1 MRRTAFSLVAMLLF
15 SMPVVGLLAETIDNP
30 PPDWLLYIEAVELL
44 ADGQEP
50 AATVLFREFM
60 EKYPDSYLADRAGGY
75 LERLEGKLDRSG
87 IVGFYLGTMATTT
100 FAAFSIPEMI
110 GVDAGLVGAGL
121 YGLAGVGGGFASAWF
136 LTKDRDWSAGQELW
150 TELTQI
156 AVMAN
161 TTLASTEWLDDL
173 ITQPEYLLRA
183 NLAVANVSAVG
194 SRAAAYLMVRDGKYT
209 ADRPIFAASAY
220 AWAHLY
226 SLGTTTGLLQ
236 LESSSAVTAVQI
248 LVPDAA
254 LLAGAYGWD
263 SFGWSASRTGL
274 VNVGGI
280 GGLLVGSFLALM
292 VEGIYPERDERVN
305 AVMVMASAAAGK
317 GLAAHLTRNF
327 DARSRS
333 DKGLSNLSILPAID
347 SRGGMGATVRLA
359 Y

>member
-1 MRRTAFSLVAMLLF
+1 MRRTKIALVALLLF
-15 SMPVVGLLAETIDNP
+15 CLPVFGISADTSDSP
-30 PPDWLLYIEAVELL
+30 PPDWILYLEAVELL

-50 AATVLFREFM
+50 AAADLFREFM
-60 EKYPDSYLADRAGGY
+60 EKYSDSYLADRASAY
-75 LERLEGKLDRSG
+75 LERIEGKLDRSG

-110 GVDAGLVGAGL
+110 GVDAGPVGAGL

-136 LTKDRDWSAGQELW
+136 LSKDRDWSAGQELW

-161 TTLASTEWLDDL
+161 TTLASTEWLDDF

-183 NLAVANVSAVG
+183 NLAVANVSALG
-194 SRAAAYLMVRDGKYT
+194 SRAAAYLMVRDGKYA

-226 SLGTTTGLLQ
+226 SLSTTTGLLQ
-236 LESSSAVTAVQI
+236 LDSSSAIVAVQI

-254 LLAGAYGWD
+254 LLAAAYGWD
-263 SFGWSASRTGL
+263 ELGWSASRTGL

-280 GGLLVGSFLALM
+280 GGVLVGSFLVLM
-292 VEGIYPERDERVN
+292 VDGLFPEMDERVN
-305 AVMVMASAAAGK
+305 AALVMASAATGK
-317 GLAAHLTRNF
+317 VLAAHLTRNF
-327 DARSRS
+327 DARQRR
-333 DKGLSNLSILPAID
+333 DKVLSNLSILPAID